1 MKPITFWQRL
11 GRAVRDYYFV
21 VGTVLVILLVLVAVL
36 GPELAPHN
44 PYLVERLQWIDGE
57 LHKAPF
63 PPSDLYPLGTD
74 DQGRCQLSLL
84 LYGARVTLVMAFV
97 ATVVR
102 LLLGLVLGAFAGW
115 WPGSLFDR
123 AVAAVTELL
132 AAIPGL
138 ILAML
143 VVSAIGVRRGQAAF
157 IVALSLVGWGEVAQ
171 IVRGHVLTI
180 RNKLYI
186 MAARAVG
193 LNSASILSRHVLP
206 NLLPTLLALAAL
218 EMGAAL
224 LLLGELGFVHIFI
237 GGGRTVFDEAT
248 WEVLH
253 YFDVPDWGAMLG
265 SSWRWFRSY
274 PWFPMAPALAF
285 FVAILGF
292 NLFGYGLQ
300 RFIERGRFH
309 PSGWSVIRFLM
320 VVALLLLGA
329 RALLQNAGIE
339 AQFAQLA
346 GQFDVDRAWDD
357 IAYLTQPELEGRP
370 TGGTGAARA
379 ADYIVSQFEQAGLT
393 TMPGLSP
400 GTTDNSYF
408 QTYTAIR
415 GRVTAA
421 PTLEVLDV
429 GGEPQLRLTGGIS
442 LDPWQ
447 AFHAEG
453 ITEAELR
460 VQGNIDRDV
469 IFGGGVILLLDP
481 EEDLPYIPISVSG
494 MHSLY
499 AAVLRLV
506 PDDRLARNDR
516 PPPFDHDSYLSVTQL
531 PPFPNLL
538 IGESAARQLLAQA
551 GVDLEELQAAMKTGE
566 QIMLP
571 TGLRVRL
578 TYGLVYEEVPA
589 LNVVGYIP
597 GLDMESRGERI
608 LVAATYTGPPPQ
620 DGVIYPG
627 ADENA
632 SGVSVMLE
640 TARLLHD
647 LELVPKRTVVF
658 AAFDEGGGSQFVNS
672 PALPTERSDVWTAVI
687 LHGLGAGEPRLARLE
702 AGSGLARAFD
712 QGARRFGVRTEKLD
726 EWRFFFISSSSRLS
740 LSEPSA
746 HKSYQALAVTRPGDD
761 LSGTPADTL
770 DHLDSKLLEE
780 AGQAV
785 AHFVMV
791 LSQR

>member
-1 MKPITFWQRL
+1 MKPLTFWQRL

-21 VGTVLVILLVLVAVL
+21 VGSVLVVFLVLAAVL
-36 GPELAPHN
+36 GPEVAPHN
-44 PYLVERLQWIDGE
+44 PYLVKRIQWIDGE

-74 DQGRCQLSLL
+74 DQGRDQFSLL

-97 ATVVR
+97 ATVAR
-102 LLLGLVLGAFAGW
+102 LLLGLVLGTFAGW

-143 VVSAIGVRRGQAAF
+143 VVFAIGVHRGQTAF

-180 RNKLYI
+180 RNRLYI

-224 LLLGELGFVHIFI
+224 LLLGELGFVQLFI
-237 GGGRTVFDEAT
+237 GGGRTVSDMANWGT
-248 WEVLH
+248 QH

-309 PSGWSVIRFLM
+309 PSGWSVIRFLL

-329 RALLQNAGIE
+329 RALLQNAGVE
-339 AQFAQLA
+339 AQLA
-346 GQFDVDRAWDD
+346 QLVGQFDVDRAWDD

-370 TGGTGAARA
+370 TGGAGAIRA
-379 ADYIVSQFEQAGLT
+379 TDYIVSQFEQAGLT
-393 TMPGLSP
+393 TMPGLSL
-400 GTTDNSYF
+400 GTTDNSYL
-408 QTYTAIR
+408 QTYTAIH
-415 GRVTAA
+415 GQVTSA
-421 PTLEVLDV
+421 PTLEALDA
-429 GGEPQLRLTGGIS
+429 GGEPQLRLTDGVSI
-442 LDPWQ
+442 DPWQ
-447 AFHAEG
+447 AFNAEG
-453 ITEAELR
+453 SEEAEL
-460 VQGNIDRDV
+460 VVIGNATRTAMEA
-469 IFGGGVILLLDP
+469 GILLMLNPDERLERP
-481 EEDLPYIPISVSG
+481 WNVPLQYS
-494 MHSLY
+494 
-499 AAVLRLV
+499 AVLRLV
-506 PDDRLARNDR
+506 PDDELARNDQ
-516 PPPFDHDSYLSVTQL
+516 PPPIDRGRYLRTESL
-531 PPFPNLL
+531 PSFPNLL
-538 IGESAARQLLAQA
+538 IGESAARQILAEA
-551 GVDLEELQAAMKTGE
+551 GADLDELQAKMETGE
-566 QIMLP
+566 QIALH
-571 TGLRVRL
+571 TGLQVKL
-578 TYGLVYEEVPA
+578 TYGLVYEESPA
-589 LNVVGYIP
+589 MNVIGYIP

-608 LVAATYTGPPPQ
+608 LVAATYTAASPQ
-620 DGVIYPG
+620 DGAIFSG

-632 SGVSVMLE
+632 SGVAVMLE
-640 TARLLHD
+640 TARLMHD
-647 LELVPKRTVVF
+647 LEFIPKRTVVF
-658 AAFDEGGGSQFVNS
+658 AALDEMGGSEFVMH
-672 PALPTERSDVWTAVI
+672 PPLPTTRSDIWTVVT
-687 LHGLGAGEPRLARLE
+687 LHGLGAGQPRLARSE
-702 AGSGLARAFD
+702 TGSGPAHAFD
-712 QGARRFGVRTEKLD
+712 QSARRFGVRTEELD
-726 EWRFFFISSSSRLS
+726 GWLSFIVSGYSRLS
-740 LSEPSA
+740 HNEPRVYD
-746 HKSYQALAVTRPGDD
+746 SYQALAVTRPGDD
-761 LSGTPADTL
+761 LSGTPADTIDRL
-770 DHLDSKLLEE
+770 DPKLLEE
-780 AGQAV
+780 AGKAV